1 MFTFEATK
9 TTPFAPPELEGEYK
23 LTIKG
28 RHMKMTKVDDGIK
41 ARATCN
47 KTDDWNLVDGINTCL
62 ERVKAK
68 LDAVKEIKVG
78 DKVKVVDNDKSY
90 SAYADWVDTH
100 VVSRAA
106 AIRFCYGGY
115 IGNDAIGTVLCIAP
129 HGKLDRTLA
138 YIQIDDNIGEKKCY
152 LMDIA
157 GLKKI

>member
-47 KTDDWNLVDGINTCL
+47 KTDDWNMVDGINTCL
-62 ERVKAK
+62 GRIQGKKKCADK
-68 LDAVKEIKVG
+68 IKVG
-78 DKVKVVDNDKSY
+78 DKVKVVDSTCKYPNY
-90 SAYADWVDTH
+90 VEWVVKNVENKVDVACFANGSQDDLTRMTG
-100 VVSRAA
+100 VVIA
-106 AIRFCYGGY
+106 
-115 IGNDAIGTVLCIAP
+115 VAP
-129 HGKLDRTLA
+129 HKYGNHLVYVR
-138 YIQIDDNIGEKKCY
+138 IENGMMPRCY
-152 LMDIA
+152 LFNMD